1 MSAEIR
7 ALPGRPL
14 LAVEDLR
21 VVIPSRRGEIKAVDG
36 VSFGVQ
42 PGEVV
47 GIVGES
53 GSGKSMMALSI
64 LGLIPKPGRVAQGRI
79 ALNGRDLVGL
89 SEREMRQVRGN
100 DIGMIFQDPSASLN
114 PVLRIGRQVGETI
127 EAHHRVTAAQ
137 SWRRSVEMLNGVRI
151 PDPEARAQD
160 YPHQYSGGMRQRVMI
175 AMGMAN
181 APKLLIADE
190 PTTALDVTVQAQI
203 MDLLGRMNRET
214 GTAILLI
221 SHNIALVSRFCARVL
236 VMYAGRI
243 VETGATE
250 DVFAEPSHPYTKA
263 LLTAVPRIDKRVEEG
278 LATIAGRPPDLAQL
292 PEGCAFAPRCQV
304 PIGICATKR
313 PPAFA
318 IGPERF
324 ARCWLN
330 GEAPEN
336 HQ

>member
-7 ALPGRPL
+7 ALPGRAL
-14 LAVEDLR
+14 LAIEDLR
-21 VVIPSRRGEIKAVDG
+21 VAIPSRRGEIKPVDG
-36 VSFGVQ
+36 ISFSVQ
-42 PGEVV
+42 PSEVV

-64 LGLIPKPGRVAQGRI
+64 LGLIPKPGRITGGRI

-89 SEREMRQVRGN
+89 PEHQMREVRGN

-114 PVLRIGRQVGETI
+114 PVLRIGRQVGEAI
-127 EAHHRVTAAQ
+127 EAHHSVSTAQ

-151 PDPEARAQD
+151 PDPEARARD

-181 APKLLIADE
+181 GPKLIIADE

-203 MDLLGRMNRET
+203 MDLLGKMNRET

-221 SHNIALVSRFCARVL
+221 SHNIALVSRFCSRVL

-243 VETGATE
+243 VETGPTHE
-250 DVFAEPSHPYTKA
+250 VFAEPRHPYTKA
-263 LLTAVPRIDKRVEEG
+263 LLTAVPRIDKRIEEG
-278 LATIAGRPPDLAQL
+278 LATIAGRPPDLAAL
-292 PEGCAFAPRCQV
+292 PEGCAFAPRCQM
-304 PIGICATKR
+304 PIGVCATKQ

-318 IGPERF
+318 VGQERF

-330 GEAPEN
+330 DQADS
-336 HQ
+336 H